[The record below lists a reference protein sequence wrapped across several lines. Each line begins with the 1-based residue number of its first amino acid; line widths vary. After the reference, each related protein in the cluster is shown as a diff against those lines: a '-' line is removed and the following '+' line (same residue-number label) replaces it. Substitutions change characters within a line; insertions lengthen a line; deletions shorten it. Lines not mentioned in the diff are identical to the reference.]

1 MPQTSQSRSA
11 IAADLSG
18 ARGAADSRRQGPG
31 DPFDLANERAY
42 RIWREEKLASFPR
55 DSSELVVPVRDFAA
69 PSVAEYQAIAD
80 RCARTNMAV
89 YSCQRWAAGDRQ
101 LRLDLLAFSDAFGL
115 SNLEGHRSAGDDG
128 VVALEVASEGSRRG
142 YIPYTDKPL
151 SWHTDGYYNGP
162 DARVRSFILHCVR
175 NAATGGENR
184 LLDPEIAYIRLRDEN
199 PNFIAALMRPDA
211 MAIPANVEED
221 GRTRPESVGPVFFID
236 AATGRLQMRYTA
248 RKRNVSWLD
257 DSGVRAAAGFLTDL
271 LAGGEP
277 NIFTIRLGPGQGLI
291 CNNVLHCRS
300 AFQDGEA
307 EMDGRLIFR
316 LRFLDRV
323 SDTQGGQ
330 REGSEEREARWP
342 I

>member
-1 MPQTSQSRSA
+1 MPQTSQSRSE
-11 IAADLSG
+11 IAAPLSG
-18 ARGAADSRRQGPG
+18 AGGAADSRRQGLG

-42 RIWREEKLASFPR
+42 RFWREEKLASFPR
-55 DSSELVVPVRDFAA
+55 DNSELMVPVRDFAA
-69 PSVAEYQAIAD
+69 PSAAERQAIAD
-80 RCARTNMAV
+80 RCARANMAV
-89 YSCQRWAAGDRQ
+89 YGCHKWAACERQ
-101 LRLDLLAFSDAFGL
+101 LRSDLLAFAERLGL
-115 SNLEGHRSAGDDG
+115 SRLEGHRSAGEDG

-162 DARVRSFILHCVR
+162 KARVRAFILHCVR

-199 PNFIAALMRPDA
+199 PDFIAALMRTDA
-211 MAIPANVEED
+211 VAIPANVEED

-236 AATGRLQMRYTA
+236 AATRRLQMRYTA

-257 DSGVRAAAGFLTDL
+257 ESGVRAAAGFLTDL
-271 LAGGEP
+271 LTGGEP

-323 SDTQGGQ
+323 ADMQGG
-330 REGSEEREARWP
+330 RRK
-342 I
+342 